1 VSKTATTTKARRVE
15 LEAELLKTMDQRDQ
29 LKLDEIE
36 ARREHRAQLRLHEE
50 KILEL
55 RGILSGRQH
64 EQTRIPGTETGP
76 VKPPKL
82 PKKASKVAAAF
93 GARGVI
99 TRWVADD
106 RARKVPKFVVEA
118 TGLETKKAIVAKYGP
133 GACFEMGKPIPRP
146 AASKPAAAKR
156 KPARCSKCDKPENR
170 PGGALTTAG
179 VCWDCHTGKAEAPRA
194 SAAEIAKETCLDCG
208 VPAGELSPSCDAC
221 DHGRTKSRPP
231 DRATK
236 KFPKGAKDLA
246 EVCTKCERPLGEHA
260 GTRCP
265 PTVAAQVA
273 SAVEHLGIKSDET
286 AEARP

>member
-15 LEAELLKTMDQRDQ
+15 LEAELLKTMDRLDS
-29 LKLDEIE
+29 LKV
-36 ARREHRAQLRLHEE
+36 
-50 KILEL
+50 EL
-55 RGILSGRQH
+55 REAQAENREQVKLHQEKLREIRDILSGREL

-82 PKKASKVAAAF
+82 PKKSARPAAPSP
-93 GARGVI
+93 RGVI
-99 TRWVADD
+99 TRWAADA
-106 RARKVPKFVVEA
+106 RAKRPPKFVVEA